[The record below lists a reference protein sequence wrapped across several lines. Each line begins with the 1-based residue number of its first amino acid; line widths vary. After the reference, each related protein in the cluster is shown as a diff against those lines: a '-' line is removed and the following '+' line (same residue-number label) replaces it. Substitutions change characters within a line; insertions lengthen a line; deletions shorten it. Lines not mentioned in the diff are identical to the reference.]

1 MKEVERVSWMK
12 MLNSQILSLL
22 LCLLISSCA
31 GYINRVHRE
40 LDRDS
45 AKQARMQQ
53 QKMLYQ
59 QVSTQRGQRRR
70 NSSRDR
76 NVSSRNR
83 RRLDPTVR
91 RVYQPKRGFK
101 KRYRAEDLNDNT
113 PAGSLWAGDGK
124 DGYLISETSQLHPG
138 DIVLINVK
146 EGLKGEITAE
156 LKMAFPDRVIRKK
169 KKEGEEKPAAP
180 PAAPKEAKADG
191 EEARV
196 YDKVTS
202 VVIEEVNQ
210 EYLLIRGRK
219 NLIFKHRK
227 RTIEVQAL
235 VARRDINAND
245 SINSEAI
252 LETTVNVI
260 R

>member
-1 MKEVERVSWMK
+1 MRIF
-12 MLNSQILSLL
+12 NSHIILLL

-40 LDRDS
+40 LDRDNV
-45 AKQARMQQ
+45 KQAKMKQR
-53 QKMLYQ
+53 MLYQ
-59 QVSTQRGQRRR
+59 QVSTKRSQR
-70 NSSRDR
+70 SRDPNR
-76 NVSSRNR
+76 DRAISSRNR
-83 RRLDPTVR
+83 RRLDPTVN

-101 KRYRAEDLNDNT
+101 KRYRAEDLNDNN
-113 PAGSLWAGDGK
+113 PVGSLWAGEGN
-124 DGYLISETSQLHPG
+124 DGYLISETNQLHPG

-146 EGLKGEITAE
+146 EGLKNEITAE
-156 LKMAFPDRVIRKK
+156 LKMAFPDSPIRKK
-169 KKEGEEKPAAP
+169 KDGDKKAAPPPPKPKEGEES
-180 PAAPKEAKADG
+180 
-191 EEARV
+191 RV

-202 VVIEEVNQ
+202 VVIEEVNDN
-210 EYLLIRGRK
+210 YMLIRGRK

-235 VARRDINAND
+235 IARRDVNTDD
-245 SINSEAI
+245 SISSESI